1 MTCLPFGVPCK
12 ALLEGLLPCL
22 IVPCFLLFGFHLLEA
37 CFSDQGGVEGKEAVI
52 RLYCMRE
59 ESILNKNILK

>member
-22 IVPCFLLFGFHLLEA
+22 IVPCFLLFGFPLLE
-37 CFSDQGGVEGKEAVI
+37 DQGGVEGKEAVI